1 MEAMDS
7 ELAQAQQQLKQKV
20 NSVNYIMCCV
30 L

>member
-1 MEAMDS
+1 MEAIDN
-7 ELAQAQQQLKQKV
+7 ELIQAQQQLRQKV